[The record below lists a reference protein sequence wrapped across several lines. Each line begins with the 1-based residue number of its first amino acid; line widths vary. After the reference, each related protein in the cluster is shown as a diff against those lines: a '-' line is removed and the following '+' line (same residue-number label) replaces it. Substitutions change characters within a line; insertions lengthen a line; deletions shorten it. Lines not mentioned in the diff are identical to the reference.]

1 MKCLQ
6 KSAGA
11 LGRSIYNYFLKG
23 FLMSEKERLNEVILE
38 EESNGGGTKKVFLIV
53 AIAIIILAVLLMV
66 FWKSTRVA
74 PKETFL
80 QTDSGMQKIGNTKD
94 EKKDDAFESLN
105 LDPSKQESDLDKVA
119 DNVKKQENDA
129 FKMPIQTNQTQ
140 TEMKTTEETQEAKK
154 ELKAV
159 EHTSAQKETQAV
171 AKKETP
177 HKKPKVTL
185 KDKEAHKDKAKH
197 AAKEP
202 KAKKEAHK
210 EVPKKAN
217 SKTNLTKGHYLQ
229 VGVFVHTPNKAF
241 LQAFNQFPHKIEDRG
256 ATKRYLIGPYKS
268 KQEALMHA
276 DEVSKKMTKPVVIEA
291 R

>member
-1 MKCLQ
+1 
-6 KSAGA
+6 
-11 LGRSIYNYFLKG
+11 
-23 FLMSEKERLNEVILE
+23 MSEKERLNEVILE
-38 EESNGGGTKKVFLIV
+38 EENNGSGTKKVFLIV

-94 EKKDDAFESLN
+94 EKKDDEFESLN
-105 LDPSKQESDLDKVA
+105 MDSPKQEDKLDKVVDNIKKQES
-119 DNVKKQENDA
+119 ENS
-129 FKMPIQTNQTQ
+129 MPIQTDQAQ
-140 TEMKTTEETQEAKK
+140 MEMKTTEEKQESQK

-159 EHTSAQKETQAV
+159 EPIPMSAQKESQAV

-177 HKKPKVTL
+177 HKKPKVVP
-185 KDKEAHKDKAKH
+185 KDKEAHKDKATH
-197 AAKEP
+197 AAKKEP
-202 KAKKEAHK
+202 KVKKEAHK
-210 EVPKKAN
+210 EVSKKAN

-229 VGVFVHTPNKAF
+229 VGVFAHTPNKAF
-241 LQAFNQFPHKIEDRG
+241 LQEFNQFPHKIEDRG

-276 DEVSKKMTKPVVIEA
+276 DEVSKKMTKPVVIEVQ
-291 R
+291 

>member
-1 MKCLQ
+1 
-6 KSAGA
+6 
-11 LGRSIYNYFLKG
+11 
-23 FLMSEKERLNEVILE
+23 MSEKERLNEVILE
-38 EESNGGGTKKVFLIV
+38 EENNGGGTKKVFLIV

-94 EKKDDAFESLN
+94 EKKDDEFESLN
-105 LDPSKQESDLDKVA
+105 MDSPKQEDKLDKVA

-129 FKMPIQTNQTQ
+129 FNMPTQTDQTQ
-140 TEMKTTEETQEAKK
+140 TEMKTTEETK
-154 ELKAV
+154 E
-159 EHTSAQKETQAV
+159 AQKESQAV

-177 HKKPKVTL
+177 HKKPKATP
-185 KDKEAHKDKAKH
+185 KDKEAHKDKDKH
-197 AAKEP
+197 AVKEL
-202 KAKKEAHK
+202 KVKKEAHK

-229 VGVFVHTPNKAF
+229 VGVFAHTPNKAF

-268 KQEALMHA
+268 KQEALMHV
-276 DEVSKKMTKPVVIEA
+276 DEVSKKMTKPVVIEV

>member
-1 MKCLQ
+1 
-6 KSAGA
+6 
-11 LGRSIYNYFLKG
+11 
-23 FLMSEKERLNEVILE
+23 MSEKERLNEVILE
-38 EESNGGGTKKVFLIV
+38 EENNGSGTKKVFLIV

-94 EKKDDAFESLN
+94 EKKDDEFESLN
-105 LDPSKQESDLDKVA
+105 MDSPKQEDKLDKVVDNIKKQES
-119 DNVKKQENDA
+119 ENS
-129 FKMPIQTNQTQ
+129 MPIQTDQAQ
-140 TEMKTTEETQEAKK
+140 MEMKTTEEKQESQK

-159 EHTSAQKETQAV
+159 EPIPMSAQKESQAV

-177 HKKPKVTL
+177 HKKPKVAP
-185 KDKEAHKDKAKH
+185 KDKEAHKDKATH

-202 KAKKEAHK
+202 KVKKETHK
-210 EVPKKAN
+210 EVSKKAN
-217 SKTNLTKGHYLQ
+217 SKTTLTKGHYLQ
-229 VGVFVHTPNKAF
+229 VGVFAHTPNKAF

>member
-1 MKCLQ
+1 
-6 KSAGA
+6 
-11 LGRSIYNYFLKG
+11 
-23 FLMSEKERLNEVILE
+23 MSEKERLNEVILE
-38 EESNGGGTKKVFLIV
+38 EENNGSGTKKVFLIV

-94 EKKDDAFESLN
+94 EKKDDEFESLN
-105 LDPSKQESDLDKVA
+105 LDPSKQEDKLDKVA

-129 FKMPIQTNQTQ
+129 FNMPIQTNQTQ

-159 EHTSAQKETQAV
+159 EHTSAQKESQAV

-177 HKKPKVTL
+177 HKKPKVTP
-185 KDKEAHKDKAKH
+185 KNKETHKDKH
-197 AAKEP
+197 AVKEL
-202 KAKKEAHK
+202 KVKKEAHK
-210 EVPKKAN
+210 EVSKKAN
-217 SKTNLTKGHYLQ
+217 SKTTLTKGHYLQ
-229 VGVFVHTPNKAF
+229 VGVFAHTPNKAF
-241 LQAFNQFPHKIEDRG
+241 LQEFNQFPHKIEDRG

>member
-1 MKCLQ
+1 
-6 KSAGA
+6 
-11 LGRSIYNYFLKG
+11 
-23 FLMSEKERLNEVILE
+23 MSEKERLNEVILE
-38 EESNGGGTKKVFLIV
+38 EENNGSGTKKVFLIV

-94 EKKDDAFESLN
+94 EKKDDEFESLN
-105 LDPSKQESDLDKVA
+105 MDSPKQEDKLDKVVDNIKKQES
-119 DNVKKQENDA
+119 ENS
-129 FKMPIQTNQTQ
+129 MPIQTDQAQ
-140 TEMKTTEETQEAKK
+140 MEMKTTEEKQESQK

-159 EHTSAQKETQAV
+159 EPIPMSTQKESQAM

-177 HKKPKVTL
+177 HKKPKVTP

-210 EVPKKAN
+210 EVSKKAN

-229 VGVFVHTPNKAF
+229 VGVFAHTPNKVF

-276 DEVSKKMTKPVVIEA
+276 DEVSKKMTKPVVIEI

>member
-1 MKCLQ
+1 
-6 KSAGA
+6 
-11 LGRSIYNYFLKG
+11 
-23 FLMSEKERLNEVILE
+23 MSEKERLNEVILE
-38 EESNGGGTKKVFLIV
+38 EENNGSGTKKVFLIV

-80 QTDSGMQKIGNTKD
+80 QTDNGMQKIGNTKD
-94 EKKDDAFESLN
+94 EKKDDEFESLN
-105 LDPSKQESDLDKVA
+105 LDPSKQEDKLDKVA

-129 FKMPIQTNQTQ
+129 FNMPIQTNQTQ

-159 EHTSAQKETQAV
+159 EHTSTQKESQAV

-177 HKKPKVTL
+177 HKKPKVAP
-185 KDKEAHKDKAKH
+185 KDKEAHKDKH
-197 AAKEP
+197 AVKEL
-202 KAKKEAHK
+202 KVKKEAHK
-210 EVPKKAN
+210 EVSKKAN
-217 SKTNLTKGHYLQ
+217 SKTNLTKGYYLQ
-229 VGVFVHTPNKAF
+229 VGVFAHTPNKAF
-241 LQAFNQFPHKIEDRG
+241 LQEFNQFPHKIEDRG

-276 DEVSKKMTKPVVIEA
+276 DEVSKKMTKPVVIEI

>member
-1 MKCLQ
+1 
-6 KSAGA
+6 
-11 LGRSIYNYFLKG
+11 
-23 FLMSEKERLNEVILE
+23 MSEKERLNEVILE
-38 EESNGGGTKKVFLIV
+38 EENNGGGTKKVFLIV

-105 LDPSKQESDLDKVA
+105 MDSPKQEDKLDKVVDNIKKQES
-119 DNVKKQENDA
+119 ENS
-129 FKMPIQTNQTQ
+129 MPIQTDQAQ
-140 TEMKTTEETQEAKK
+140 MEMKTTEEKQESQK

-159 EHTSAQKETQAV
+159 ESIPMNAQKESQAV

-177 HKKPKVTL
+177 HKKPKV
-185 KDKEAHKDKAKH
+185 APKDKAKH
-197 AAKEP
+197 VAKKEP
-202 KAKKEAHK
+202 KVKKEAHK
-210 EVPKKAN
+210 EVSKKAN

-229 VGVFVHTPNKAF
+229 VGVFAHTPNKAF
-241 LQAFNQFPHKIEDRG
+241 LQEFNQFPHKIEDRG

>member
-1 MKCLQ
+1 
-6 KSAGA
+6 
-11 LGRSIYNYFLKG
+11 
-23 FLMSEKERLNEVILE
+23 MSEKERLNEVILE
-38 EESNGGGTKKVFLIV
+38 EENNGGGTKKVFLIV

-94 EKKDDAFESLN
+94 EKKDDEFESLN
-105 LDPSKQESDLDKVA
+105 MDPSKQEDKLDKVA

-129 FKMPIQTNQTQ
+129 FNMPVQTDQTQ
-140 TEMKTTEETQEAKK
+140 TEMKTTEEKQESQK
-154 ELKAV
+154 ELKVV
-159 EHTSAQKETQAV
+159 EHTSAPKESQAM
-171 AKKETP
+171 AKKEVS
-177 HKKPKVTL
+177 HQKPKVAP

-229 VGVFVHTPNKAF
+229 VGVFAHTPNKAF

-276 DEVSKKMTKPVVIEA
+276 DEVSKKMTKPVVIEV

>member
-1 MKCLQ
+1 
-6 KSAGA
+6 
-11 LGRSIYNYFLKG
+11 
-23 FLMSEKERLNEVILE
+23 MSEKERLNEVILE
-38 EESNGGGTKKVFLIV
+38 EENNGSGTKKVFLIV

-94 EKKDDAFESLN
+94 EKKDDEFESLN
-105 LDPSKQESDLDKVA
+105 MDSPKQEDKLDKVVDNIKKQES
-119 DNVKKQENDA
+119 ENS
-129 FKMPIQTNQTQ
+129 MPIQTDQAQ
-140 TEMKTTEETQEAKK
+140 MEMKTTEEKQESQK

-159 EHTSAQKETQAV
+159 EPIPMSAQKESQAV

-177 HKKPKVTL
+177 HKKPKVAP
-185 KDKEAHKDKAKH
+185 KDKEAHKDKATH
-197 AAKEP
+197 AAKKEP
-202 KAKKEAHK
+202 KVKKEAHK

-276 DEVSKKMTKPVVIEA
+276 DEVSKKMTKPIVIEA

>member
-1 MKCLQ
+1 
-6 KSAGA
+6 
-11 LGRSIYNYFLKG
+11 
-23 FLMSEKERLNEVILE
+23 MSEKERLNEVILE
-38 EESNGGGTKKVFLIV
+38 EENNGGGTKKVFLIV

-94 EKKDDAFESLN
+94 EKKDDEFESLN
-105 LDPSKQESDLDKVA
+105 LDPSKQEDKLDKVA

-129 FKMPIQTNQTQ
+129 FNMPIQTNQTQ

-154 ELKAV
+154 ELKEAKKELKVV
-159 EHTSAQKETQAV
+159 ERTPMNAQKESQAV

-177 HKKPKVTL
+177 HKKPKVTP

-197 AAKEP
+197 AAKEL
-202 KAKKEAHK
+202 KVKKEAHK
-210 EVPKKAN
+210 EVSKKAN
-217 SKTNLTKGHYLQ
+217 SKTTLTKGHYLQ
-229 VGVFVHTPNKAF
+229 VGVFAHTPNKAF
-241 LQAFNQFPHKIEDRG
+241 LQEFNQFPHKIEDRG

>member
-1 MKCLQ
+1 
-6 KSAGA
+6 
-11 LGRSIYNYFLKG
+11 
-23 FLMSEKERLNEVILE
+23 MSEKENLNEVLE
-38 EESNGGGTKKVFLIV
+38 EDNGGGTKKVFLIV

-129 FKMPIQTNQTQ
+129 FKMPIQTDQTQ

-159 EHTSAQKETQAV
+159 EHTSTQKESQAV

-177 HKKPKVTL
+177 HKNPKVVS
-185 KDKEAHKDKAKH
+185 KDKANKDKAKH
-197 AAKEP
+197 AAKKEP

-210 EVPKKAN
+210 EVSKKAN

-241 LQAFNQFPHKIEDRG
+241 LQAFNQFPHKVEDRG

-291 R
+291 H

>member
-1 MKCLQ
+1 
-6 KSAGA
+6 
-11 LGRSIYNYFLKG
+11 
-23 FLMSEKERLNEVILE
+23 MSEKERLNEVILE
-38 EESNGGGTKKVFLIV
+38 EENNGGGTKKVFLIV

-94 EKKDDAFESLN
+94 EKKDDEFESLN
-105 LDPSKQESDLDKVA
+105 LDPSKQEDKLDKVA

-129 FKMPIQTNQTQ
+129 FNMPIQTNQTQ
-140 TEMKTTEETQEAKK
+140 TEMKTTEETQEAKQEAKK

-159 EHTSAQKETQAV
+159 EHTSAQQESQAV

-177 HKKPKVTL
+177 HKKPKATP
-185 KDKEAHKDKAKH
+185 KDKQAHKDKDKPAV
-197 AAKEP
+197 KEL
-202 KAKKEAHK
+202 KVKKEAHK

-217 SKTNLTKGHYLQ
+217 SKTTLTKGHYLQ
-229 VGVFVHTPNKAF
+229 VGVFAHTPNKAF

-276 DEVSKKMTKPVVIEA
+276 DEVSKKITKPVVIEA

>member
-1 MKCLQ
+1 
-6 KSAGA
+6 
-11 LGRSIYNYFLKG
+11 
-23 FLMSEKERLNEVILE
+23 MSEKERLNEVILE
-38 EESNGGGTKKVFLIV
+38 EENNGGGTKKVFLIV

-94 EKKDDAFESLN
+94 EKKDDEFENLN
-105 LDPSKQESDLDKVA
+105 MDFPKQEDKLDKVVDNIKKQES
-119 DNVKKQENDA
+119 ENS
-129 FKMPIQTNQTQ
+129 MPIQTDQTQ
-140 TEMKTTEETQEAKK
+140 TEMKTAEETQEAQK

-159 EHTSAQKETQAV
+159 EHTSAQKESQAV
-171 AKKETP
+171 VKKETP
-177 HKKPKVTL
+177 HKKPKATP
-185 KDKEAHKDKAKH
+185 KDKEAHKDKDKH
-197 AAKEP
+197 AVKEL
-202 KAKKEAHK
+202 KVKKEAHK

-217 SKTNLTKGHYLQ
+217 SKTNLIKGHYLQ
-229 VGVFVHTPNKAF
+229 VGVFAHTPNKAF

-276 DEVSKKMTKPVVIEA
+276 DEVSKKMTKPVVIEV

>member
-1 MKCLQ
+1 
-6 KSAGA
+6 
-11 LGRSIYNYFLKG
+11 
-23 FLMSEKERLNEVILE
+23 
-38 EESNGGGTKKVFLIV
+38 
-53 AIAIIILAVLLMV
+53 
-66 FWKSTRVA
+66 
-74 PKETFL
+74 
-80 QTDSGMQKIGNTKD
+80 
-94 EKKDDAFESLN
+94 
-105 LDPSKQESDLDKVA
+105 
-119 DNVKKQENDA
+119 
-129 FKMPIQTNQTQ
+129 MPIQTNQTQ

-159 EHTSAQKETQAV
+159 EHTPMSAQKETQAV

-177 HKKPKVTL
+177 HKKPKVTP

-210 EVPKKAN
+210 EVSKKAN

-229 VGVFVHTPNKAF
+229 VGVFAHTPNKAF

>member
-1 MKCLQ
+1 
-6 KSAGA
+6 
-11 LGRSIYNYFLKG
+11 
-23 FLMSEKERLNEVILE
+23 MSEKERLNEVILE
-38 EESNGGGTKKVFLIV
+38 EENNGGGTKKVFLIV

-94 EKKDDAFESLN
+94 EKKDDEFESLN
-105 LDPSKQESDLDKVA
+105 LEPSKQEDKLDKVA

-129 FKMPIQTNQTQ
+129 FNMPIQTDQAQ
-140 TEMKTTEETQEAKK
+140 TEMKTTEETQEAQK
-154 ELKAV
+154 ELKVV
-159 EHTSAQKETQAV
+159 EHTNAQKESQAV
-171 AKKETP
+171 VKKETP
-177 HKKPKVTL
+177 HKKPRATP

-197 AAKEP
+197 ASKEP

-210 EVPKKAN
+210 EVPKKAD

-229 VGVFVHTPNKAF
+229 VGVFAHTPNKAF

-276 DEVSKKMTKPVVIEA
+276 DEVSQKVAKPVVIEA

>member
-1 MKCLQ
+1 
-6 KSAGA
+6 
-11 LGRSIYNYFLKG
+11 
-23 FLMSEKERLNEVILE
+23 MSEKERLNEVILE
-38 EESNGGGTKKVFLIV
+38 EENNGGGTKKVFLIV
-53 AIAIIILAVLLMV
+53 AIAIIVLAVLLMV

-80 QTDSGMQKIGNTKD
+80 QTDSSMQKIGNTKD
-94 EKKDDAFESLN
+94 EKKDDAFENLN

-119 DNVKKQENDA
+119 DNIKKQESDA
-129 FKMPIQTNQTQ
+129 FKMPTQTDQTQ

-159 EHTSAQKETQAV
+159 ENTSTQKETQAV

-177 HKKPKVTL
+177 HKKPKVTP
-185 KDKEAHKDKAKH
+185 KDKEAHKAK
-197 AAKEP
+197 AKEP

-217 SKTNLTKGHYLQ
+217 SKSNLTKGHYLQ
-229 VGVFVHTPNKAF
+229 VGVFAHTPNKAF

>member
-1 MKCLQ
+1 
-6 KSAGA
+6 
-11 LGRSIYNYFLKG
+11 
-23 FLMSEKERLNEVILE
+23 MSEKERLNEVILE
-38 EESNGGGTKKVFLIV
+38 EENNGSGTKKVFLIV

-94 EKKDDAFESLN
+94 EKKDDEFESLN
-105 LDPSKQESDLDKVA
+105 LDPSKQEDKLDKVA

-129 FKMPIQTNQTQ
+129 FNMPTQTDQTQ

-159 EHTSAQKETQAV
+159 EHTSTQKESQAV
-171 AKKETP
+171 AKKEIS
-177 HKKPKVTL
+177 HKKPKATP
-185 KDKEAHKDKAKH
+185 KDKEAHKDKDKH
-197 AAKEP
+197 AVKKEP
-202 KAKKEAHK
+202 KVKKEAHK
-210 EVPKKAN
+210 EVSKKAN
-217 SKTNLTKGHYLQ
+217 SKTNLIKGHYLQ
-229 VGVFVHTPNKAF
+229 VGVFAHTPNKAF

-276 DEVSKKMTKPVVIEA
+276 DEVSKKITKPVVIEA

>member
-1 MKCLQ
+1 
-6 KSAGA
+6 
-11 LGRSIYNYFLKG
+11 
-23 FLMSEKERLNEVILE
+23 MSEKERLNEVILE
-38 EESNGGGTKKVFLIV
+38 EENNGSGTKKVFLIV

-94 EKKDDAFESLN
+94 EKKDDEFESLN
-105 LDPSKQESDLDKVA
+105 MDSPKQEDKLDKVVDNIKKQES
-119 DNVKKQENDA
+119 EN
-129 FKMPIQTNQTQ
+129 FMPIQTDQAQ
-140 TEMKTTEETQEAKK
+140 MEMKTTEEKQESQK

-159 EHTSAQKETQAV
+159 EPIPMSAQKESQAV

-177 HKKPKVTL
+177 HKKPKVAP
-185 KDKEAHKDKAKH
+185 KDKEAYKDKAKH

-229 VGVFVHTPNKAF
+229 VGVFAHTPNKAF

-276 DEVSKKMTKPVVIEA
+276 DEVSKKMTKPVVIEV

>member
-1 MKCLQ
+1 
-6 KSAGA
+6 
-11 LGRSIYNYFLKG
+11 
-23 FLMSEKERLNEVILE
+23 MSEKERLNEVILE
-38 EESNGGGTKKVFLIV
+38 EENNGGGTKKVFLIV

-94 EKKDDAFESLN
+94 EKKDDEFESLN
-105 LDPSKQESDLDKVA
+105 LDPSKQEDKLDKVA

-129 FKMPIQTNQTQ
+129 FNMPVQTDQAQ
-140 TEMKTTEETQEAKK
+140 TEMKTTEETPEAKK

-159 EHTSAQKETQAV
+159 EHTSAQKESQAV

-177 HKKPKVTL
+177 HKKPKANP
-185 KDKEAHKDKAKH
+185 KDKEAHKDKH

-202 KAKKEAHK
+202 KVKKETHK

-217 SKTNLTKGHYLQ
+217 SKTTLTKGHYLQ
-229 VGVFVHTPNKAF
+229 VGVFAHTPNKAF

>member
-1 MKCLQ
+1 
-6 KSAGA
+6 
-11 LGRSIYNYFLKG
+11 
-23 FLMSEKERLNEVILE
+23 MSEKERLNEVILE
-38 EESNGGGTKKVFLIV
+38 EENNGSGTKKVFLIV

-80 QTDSGMQKIGNTKD
+80 QSDSGMQKIGNTKD
-94 EKKDDAFESLN
+94 EKKDDEFESLN
-105 LDPSKQESDLDKVA
+105 MDFPKQEDKLDKVVDNIKKQES
-119 DNVKKQENDA
+119 ENS
-129 FKMPIQTNQTQ
+129 MPIQTDQAQ
-140 TEMKTTEETQEAKK
+140 MEMKTTEEKQESQK

-159 EHTSAQKETQAV
+159 ESIPMSAQKEFQAV

-177 HKKPKVTL
+177 HKKPKATP
-185 KDKEAHKDKAKH
+185 KDKEAHKDKDKH
-197 AAKEP
+197 AVKEL
-202 KAKKEAHK
+202 KVKKEAHK

-217 SKTNLTKGHYLQ
+217 SKTTLTKGHYLQ
-229 VGVFVHTPNKAF
+229 VGVFAHTPNKAF

>member
-1 MKCLQ
+1 
-6 KSAGA
+6 
-11 LGRSIYNYFLKG
+11 
-23 FLMSEKERLNEVILE
+23 MSEKERLNEVILE
-38 EESNGGGTKKVFLIV
+38 EENNGGGTKKVFLIV

-94 EKKDDAFESLN
+94 EKKDDEFESLN
-105 LDPSKQESDLDKVA
+105 MDSPKQEDKLDKVA

-129 FKMPIQTNQTQ
+129 FNMPTQTNQTQ
-140 TEMKTTEETQEAKK
+140 TEMKTTEETKEAQK

-159 EHTSAQKETQAV
+159 ESIPMSTQKESQAM
-171 AKKETP
+171 AKKETT
-177 HKKPKVTL
+177 HKKPKVTP
-185 KDKEAHKDKAKH
+185 KDKEAHKDKH

-202 KAKKEAHK
+202 KVKKEAHK

-217 SKTNLTKGHYLQ
+217 SKTTLTKGHYLQ
-229 VGVFVHTPNKAF
+229 VGVFAHTPNKAF

-268 KQEALMHA
+268 KQEALMHV

>member
-1 MKCLQ
+1 
-6 KSAGA
+6 
-11 LGRSIYNYFLKG
+11 
-23 FLMSEKERLNEVILE
+23 MSEKERLNEVILE
-38 EESNGGGTKKVFLIV
+38 EENNGGGTKKVFLIV

-105 LDPSKQESDLDKVA
+105 MDSPKQEDKLDKVA

-129 FKMPIQTNQTQ
+129 FNMPVQTDQTQ
-140 TEMKTTEETQEAKK
+140 TEMKTTEETQEAQK

-159 EHTSAQKETQAV
+159 ESIPMSVQKESQAV

-177 HKKPKVTL
+177 HKKPKV
-185 KDKEAHKDKAKH
+185 ASKDKANRDKANKDKVKH

-202 KAKKEAHK
+202 KAKKEVHK
-210 EVPKKAN
+210 EVSKKTD

-276 DEVSKKMTKPVVIEA
+276 DEVSKKMTKPVVIEV

>member
-1 MKCLQ
+1 
-6 KSAGA
+6 
-11 LGRSIYNYFLKG
+11 
-23 FLMSEKERLNEVILE
+23 MSEKERLNEVILE
-38 EESNGGGTKKVFLIV
+38 EENNGGGTKKVFLIV
-53 AIAIIILAVLLMV
+53 AIAIIVLAVLLMV

-94 EKKDDAFESLN
+94 EKKDDAFENLN

-129 FKMPIQTNQTQ
+129 FNMPIQTNQTQ

-159 EHTSAQKETQAV
+159 EQTGAQKESQAV
-171 AKKETP
+171 AKKETL
-177 HKKPKVTL
+177 HKKPKVTP
-185 KDKEAHKDKAKH
+185 KDKEAHKDKH
-197 AAKEP
+197 AVKEP
-202 KAKKEAHK
+202 KAKKETHK

-229 VGVFVHTPNKAF
+229 VGVFAHTPNKAF

>member
-1 MKCLQ
+1 
-6 KSAGA
+6 
-11 LGRSIYNYFLKG
+11 
-23 FLMSEKERLNEVILE
+23 MSEKERLNEVILE
-38 EESNGGGTKKVFLIV
+38 EENNGGGTKKVFLIV

-94 EKKDDAFESLN
+94 EKKDDEFESLN
-105 LDPSKQESDLDKVA
+105 LDPSKQEDKLDKVA

-129 FKMPIQTNQTQ
+129 FNMPIQTDQTQ

-159 EHTSAQKETQAV
+159 EHTSAQKETQTA
-171 AKKETP
+171 AKKETS
-177 HKKPKVTL
+177 HKKPKVTP
-185 KDKEAHKDKAKH
+185 KDKEAHKDKH
-197 AAKEP
+197 AVKEL
-202 KAKKEAHK
+202 KVKKEAHK

-217 SKTNLTKGHYLQ
+217 SKTNLTKGYYLQ
-229 VGVFVHTPNKAF
+229 VGVFAHTPNKAF

-276 DEVSKKMTKPVVIEA
+276 DEVSKKMTKPVVIEVH
-291 R
+291 

>member
-1 MKCLQ
+1 
-6 KSAGA
+6 
-11 LGRSIYNYFLKG
+11 
-23 FLMSEKERLNEVILE
+23 MSEKERLNEVILE
-38 EESNGGGTKKVFLIV
+38 EENNGSGTKKVFLIV

-94 EKKDDAFESLN
+94 EKKDDEFESLN
-105 LDPSKQESDLDKVA
+105 MDSPKQEDKLDKVVDNIKKQES
-119 DNVKKQENDA
+119 ENS
-129 FKMPIQTNQTQ
+129 MPIQTDQAQ
-140 TEMKTTEETQEAKK
+140 MEMKTTEEKQESQK

-159 EHTSAQKETQAV
+159 EPIPMSAQKESQAV

-177 HKKPKVTL
+177 HKKPKVAP

-197 AAKEP
+197 AAKKEP
-202 KAKKEAHK
+202 KVKKEAHK
-210 EVPKKAN
+210 EVSKKAN
-217 SKTNLTKGHYLQ
+217 SKTNLTKGYYLQ

-241 LQAFNQFPHKIEDRG
+241 LQEFNQFPHKIEDRG

>member
-1 MKCLQ
+1 
-6 KSAGA
+6 
-11 LGRSIYNYFLKG
+11 
-23 FLMSEKERLNEVILE
+23 MSEKERLNEVILE
-38 EESNGGGTKKVFLIV
+38 EENNGGGTKKVFLIV

-94 EKKDDAFESLN
+94 EKKDDAFENLN

-119 DNVKKQENDA
+119 DNVKRQESDA
-129 FKMPIQTNQTQ
+129 FNMPTQTNQTQ

-159 EHTSAQKETQAV
+159 ENTGAQKESQAV
-171 AKKETP
+171 AKKETL
-177 HKKPKVTL
+177 HKKPKATP

-210 EVPKKAN
+210 EVSKKAN
-217 SKTNLTKGHYLQ
+217 SKSNLTKGHYLQ
-229 VGVFVHTPNKAF
+229 VGVFAHTPNKAF

-276 DEVSKKMTKPVVIEA
+276 DEVSKKMTKPVVIEV

>member
-1 MKCLQ
+1 
-6 KSAGA
+6 
-11 LGRSIYNYFLKG
+11 
-23 FLMSEKERLNEVILE
+23 MSEKERLNEVILE
-38 EESNGGGTKKVFLIV
+38 EENNGGGTKKVFLIV
-53 AIAIIILAVLLMV
+53 AIAIIVLAVLLMV

-94 EKKDDAFESLN
+94 EKKDDAFENLN

-119 DNVKKQENDA
+119 DNVKKQESDA
-129 FKMPIQTNQTQ
+129 FSMPTQINQTQ

-159 EHTSAQKETQAV
+159 EQTPMNAQKETQAV

-177 HKKPKVTL
+177 HKKPKVMP
-185 KDKEAHKDKAKH
+185 KDKEAHTAKH

-210 EVPKKAN
+210 EAKKVNA
-217 SKTNLTKGHYLQ
+217 KTNLRHYLQ
-229 VGVFVHTPNKAF
+229 VGVFAHTPNKAF

-276 DEVSKKMTKPVVIEA
+276 DEVSKKVIKPVVIEA

>member
-1 MKCLQ
+1 
-6 KSAGA
+6 
-11 LGRSIYNYFLKG
+11 
-23 FLMSEKERLNEVILE
+23 MSEKERLNEVILE
-38 EESNGGGTKKVFLIV
+38 EENNGSGTKKVFLIV

-94 EKKDDAFESLN
+94 EKKDDEFESLN
-105 LDPSKQESDLDKVA
+105 MDSPKQEDKLDKVVDNIKKQES
-119 DNVKKQENDA
+119 ENS
-129 FKMPIQTNQTQ
+129 MPIQTDQAQ
-140 TEMKTTEETQEAKK
+140 MEMKTTEEKQESQK

-159 EHTSAQKETQAV
+159 EPIPMSAQKESQAV

-177 HKKPKVTL
+177 HKNPKVAP

-197 AAKEP
+197 AV
-202 KAKKEAHK
+202 KKEAHK
-210 EVPKKAN
+210 EVSKKAN

-229 VGVFVHTPNKAF
+229 VGVFAHTPNKAF
-241 LQAFNQFPHKIEDRG
+241 LQEFNQFPHKIEDRG

>member
-1 MKCLQ
+1 
-6 KSAGA
+6 
-11 LGRSIYNYFLKG
+11 
-23 FLMSEKERLNEVILE
+23 MSEKERLNEVILE
-38 EESNGGGTKKVFLIV
+38 EENNGGGTKKVFLIV

-94 EKKDDAFESLN
+94 EKKDDEFESLN
-105 LDPSKQESDLDKVA
+105 LDPSKQEDKLDKVA

-129 FKMPIQTNQTQ
+129 FNMPTQTDQTQ
-140 TEMKTTEETQEAKK
+140 TEMKTAEETQEAKK

-159 EHTSAQKETQAV
+159 EHTSAPKESQA
-171 AKKETP
+171 ATKKETP
-177 HKKPKVTL
+177 HKKPKATP
-185 KDKEAHKDKAKH
+185 KDKEAHKDKH
-197 AAKEP
+197 AVKEL
-202 KAKKEAHK
+202 KVKKEAHK

-217 SKTNLTKGHYLQ
+217 SKTTLTKGHYLQ
-229 VGVFVHTPNKAF
+229 VGVFAHTPNKVF

-291 R
+291 H

>member
-1 MKCLQ
+1 
-6 KSAGA
+6 
-11 LGRSIYNYFLKG
+11 
-23 FLMSEKERLNEVILE
+23 MSEKERLNEVILE
-38 EESNGGGTKKVFLIV
+38 EENNGGGTKKVFLIV

-140 TEMKTTEETQEAKK
+140 TEMKTAEETQEAKK

-159 EHTSAQKETQAV
+159 EHTSTQKESQA
-171 AKKETP
+171 ATKKETP
-177 HKKPKVTL
+177 HKKPKATP
-185 KDKEAHKDKAKH
+185 KDKEAHKTKH
-197 AAKEP
+197 VAKEP
-202 KAKKEAHK
+202 KVKKEAHK

-268 KQEALMHA
+268 KQEALMHT

>member
-1 MKCLQ
+1 
-6 KSAGA
+6 
-11 LGRSIYNYFLKG
+11 
-23 FLMSEKERLNEVILE
+23 MSEKERLNEVILE
-38 EESNGGGTKKVFLIV
+38 EENNGGGTKKVFLIV

-105 LDPSKQESDLDKVA
+105 LDPSKQEDKLDKVA

-129 FKMPIQTNQTQ
+129 FNMPVQTDQTQ
-140 TEMKTTEETQEAKK
+140 TEMKTTEETQEAQKA
-154 ELKAV
+154 LKVV
-159 EHTSAQKETQAV
+159 ERTSAQKESQAV

-177 HKKPKVTL
+177 HKKPKVTS

-202 KAKKEAHK
+202 KAKKETHK

-217 SKTNLTKGHYLQ
+217 LKVNAAKGYYLQ
-229 VGVFVHTPNKAF
+229 VGVFAHTPNKAF

-276 DEVSKKMTKPVVIEA
+276 DEVSQKVAKPVVIEV

>member
-1 MKCLQ
+1 
-6 KSAGA
+6 
-11 LGRSIYNYFLKG
+11 
-23 FLMSEKERLNEVILE
+23 MSEKERLNEVILE
-38 EESNGGGTKKVFLIV
+38 EENNGGGTKKVFLIV

-119 DNVKKQENDA
+119 DNVKKQESDA

-159 EHTSAQKETQAV
+159 ENTPMSTQKESQAV

-177 HKKPKVTL
+177 HKKPKVTP
-185 KDKEAHKDKAKH
+185 KQAHKDKDKH

-210 EVPKKAN
+210 EAN

-229 VGVFVHTPNKAF
+229 VGVFAHTPNKAF

>member
-1 MKCLQ
+1 
-6 KSAGA
+6 
-11 LGRSIYNYFLKG
+11 
-23 FLMSEKERLNEVILE
+23 MSEKERLNEVILE
-38 EESNGGGTKKVFLIV
+38 EENNGGGTKKVFLIV

-94 EKKDDAFESLN
+94 EKKDDEFENLN
-105 LDPSKQESDLDKVA
+105 LDPSKQEDKLDKVA

-129 FKMPIQTNQTQ
+129 FNMPVQTDQAQ
-140 TEMKTTEETQEAKK
+140 TEMKTTEETQEAQK

-159 EHTSAQKETQAV
+159 ESIPMSVQKESQAV

-177 HKKPKVTL
+177 HKKPKVTP

-276 DEVSKKMTKPVVIEA
+276 DEVSKKMTKPVVIEV

>member
-1 MKCLQ
+1 
-6 KSAGA
+6 
-11 LGRSIYNYFLKG
+11 
-23 FLMSEKERLNEVILE
+23 MSEKERLNEVILE
-38 EESNGGGTKKVFLIV
+38 EENNGSGTKKVFLIV

-94 EKKDDAFESLN
+94 EKKDDEFESLN
-105 LDPSKQESDLDKVA
+105 MDSPKQEDKLDKVVDNIKKQES
-119 DNVKKQENDA
+119 ENS
-129 FKMPIQTNQTQ
+129 MPIQTDQAQ
-140 TEMKTTEETQEAKK
+140 MEMKTTEEKQESQK

-159 EHTSAQKETQAV
+159 EHTSTQKESQAV
-171 AKKETP
+171 AKKEIS
-177 HKKPKVTL
+177 HKKPKATP
-185 KDKEAHKDKAKH
+185 KDKEAHKDKDKH
-197 AAKEP
+197 AVKEL
-202 KAKKEAHK
+202 KVKKEAHK

-217 SKTNLTKGHYLQ
+217 SKTTLTKGHYLQ
-229 VGVFVHTPNKAF
+229 VGVFAHTPNKAF

>member
-1 MKCLQ
+1 
-6 KSAGA
+6 
-11 LGRSIYNYFLKG
+11 
-23 FLMSEKERLNEVILE
+23 MSEKERLNEVILE
-38 EESNGGGTKKVFLIV
+38 EENNGGGTKKVFLIV

-94 EKKDDAFESLN
+94 EKKDDEFESLN
-105 LDPSKQESDLDKVA
+105 LDPSKQEDKLDKVA

-129 FKMPIQTNQTQ
+129 FNMPIQTNQTQ
-140 TEMKTTEETQEAKK
+140 TEMKTTEETQESKKELKESKK

-159 EHTSAQKETQAV
+159 EHAPMNDQKESQAV

-177 HKKPKVTL
+177 HKKPKVTP
-185 KDKEAHKDKAKH
+185 KDKEAYKDKARH
-197 AAKEP
+197 AVKEL
-202 KAKKEAHK
+202 KVKKEAHK

-217 SKTNLTKGHYLQ
+217 SKTTLTKGHYLQ
-229 VGVFVHTPNKAF
+229 VGVFAHTPNKAF

-276 DEVSKKMTKPVVIEA
+276 DEVSKKMTKPVVIEV

>member
-1 MKCLQ
+1 
-6 KSAGA
+6 
-11 LGRSIYNYFLKG
+11 
-23 FLMSEKERLNEVILE
+23 MSEKENLNEVLE
-38 EESNGGGTKKVFLIV
+38 EDNGSGTKKVFLIV
-53 AIAIIILAVLLMV
+53 AIAVIVLAVLLMV

-129 FKMPIQTNQTQ
+129 FKMPTQTDQTQ

-159 EHTSAQKETQAV
+159 EYTSAQKESQAV
-171 AKKETP
+171 VKKEIS
-177 HKKPKVTL
+177 HKKPKATP

-197 AAKEP
+197 AVKEL
-202 KAKKEAHK
+202 KVKKEAHK
-210 EVPKKAN
+210 EVSKKAN

-229 VGVFVHTPNKAF
+229 VGVFAHTPNKAF

>member
-1 MKCLQ
+1 
-6 KSAGA
+6 
-11 LGRSIYNYFLKG
+11 
-23 FLMSEKERLNEVILE
+23 MSEKENLNEVLE
-38 EESNGGGTKKVFLIV
+38 EDNGSGTKKVFLIV
-53 AIAIIILAVLLMV
+53 AIAVIVLAVLLMV

-119 DNVKKQENDA
+119 DNVKKQESDA
-129 FKMPIQTNQTQ
+129 FKMPTQTDQTQ
-140 TEMKTTEETQEAKK
+140 TEMKTPEEVKK
-154 ELKAV
+154 GLGFV
-159 EHTSAQKETQAV
+159 EHTPMGVQKESQAV

-177 HKKPKVTL
+177 HKKPKVMP
-185 KDKEAHKDKAKH
+185 KDKANRDKANKDKAKH

-202 KAKKEAHK
+202 KVKKEAHK
-210 EVPKKAN
+210 EVSKKAN
-217 SKTNLTKGHYLQ
+217 SKTNLRHYLQ
-229 VGVFVHTPNKAF
+229 VGVFAHTPNKAF

-276 DEVSKKMTKPVVIEA
+276 DKVSKKMTKPVVIEV